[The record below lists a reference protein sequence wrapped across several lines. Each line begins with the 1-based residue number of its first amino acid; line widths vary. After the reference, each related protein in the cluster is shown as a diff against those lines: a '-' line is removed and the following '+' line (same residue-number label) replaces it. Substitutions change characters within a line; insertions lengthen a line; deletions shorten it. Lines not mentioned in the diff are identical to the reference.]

1 MLKFSQVVAEGT
13 VKHEKSAGGGGKII
27 LRREIIAFFGAAA
40 AWPRIVRAQ
49 QGEPKRLRVGVL
61 MSTAESDPGEKE
73 AVAAFVATLGA
84 RGWLEGKNLDIV
96 YRWGAGDARRMEDN
110 ARAVVATAP
119 DVILVKGA
127 NLPAAKAA
135 TSGIP
140 LVFEMLSDAAAQ
152 VYVANFAHP
161 GGNVTGFASNEV
173 ALVGKRLELLRELA
187 PEVTRILYITGR
199 DVGVGVATLLAR
211 ATTDAAATGVA
222 LIDGSVGSGDGI
234 EPLVRSFASEPNG
247 GIIAAFNAFVTVHR
261 AEIIAL
267 AARFGLPAIYPFPA
281 FATDGGLISYGFDQD
296 DQFRQAADYVARILA
311 GEKPG
316 DLPVQEPTR
325 FRLVINVK
333 TAKTLGLAV
342 PPTLLVRADEVIE

>member
-1 MLKFSQVVAEGT
+1 VAEGT
-13 VKHEKSAGGGGKII
+13 VTHEKTAGGRGKLI

-49 QGEPKRLRVGVL
+49 QGETKRLRVGVL

-73 AVAAFVATLGA
+73 AVAAFVAALGA
-84 RGWLEGKNLDIV
+84 RGWVEGKNLEIV

-110 ARAVVATAP
+110 ARAIVATAP

-135 TSGIP
+135 TSTIP
-140 LVFEMLSDAAAQ
+140 LVFEMLSDATAQ
-152 VYVANFAHP
+152 AYVTNFAHP
-161 GGNVTGFASNEV
+161 GGNVTGFASDEL
-173 ALVGKRLELLRELA
+173 ALVGKRLELLRELVPA
-187 PEVTRILYITGR
+187 VTRVLYITSKQ
-199 DVGVGVATLLAR
+199 VGAGATDLLAR
-211 ATTDAAATGVA
+211 AGKDAAATGVTF
-222 LIDGSVGSGDGI
+222 IDGSVGSSAEI
-234 EPLVRSFASEPNG
+234 APAVENFAREQHG
-247 GIIAAFNAFVTVHR
+247 GILTAFNAFTTVHR

-267 AARFGLPAIYPFPA
+267 AQRFGLPAIYPFPA
-281 FATDGGLISYGFDQD
+281 FAAGGGLISYGFDQD
-296 DQFRQAADYVARILA
+296 DQFRQAGDYVARILA

-325 FRLVINVK
+325 FRLVINTK
-333 TAKTLGLAV
+333 TAKALGLAV